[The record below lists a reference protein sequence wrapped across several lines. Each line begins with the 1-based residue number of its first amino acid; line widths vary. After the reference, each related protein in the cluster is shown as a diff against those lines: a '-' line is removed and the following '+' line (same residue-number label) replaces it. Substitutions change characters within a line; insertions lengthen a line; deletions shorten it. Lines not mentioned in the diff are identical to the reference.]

1 MDEQRKSKFRY
12 ELRPVSSS
20 YPVQYHPCALMKFTS
35 YGNFTKKERQR
46 SNYETLSYHRYLKD
60 VRDWEFT
67 INNIAAQ
74 RGDLSNLN
82 VFGLN
87 MEGYSEYINNVYFT
101 GIIHQLSQQIQD
113 ELNKQQIGGKNLLR
127 EYDIRFG
134 FKYWGGTGDF
144 IEVNLDTLQNQPY
157 LNVSPAQI
165 LWVFPE
171 READV
176 NVESNTNWLVE

>member
-1 MDEQRKSKFRY
+1 M
-12 ELRPVSSS
+12 
-20 YPVQYHPCALMKFTS
+20 
-35 YGNFTKKERQR
+35 
-46 SNYETLSYHRYLKD
+46 
-60 VRDWEFT
+60 
-67 INNIAAQ
+67 
-74 RGDLSNLN
+74 
-82 VFGLN
+82 
-87 MEGYSEYINNVYFT
+87 
-101 GIIHQLSQQIQD
+101 
-113 ELNKQQIGGKNLLR
+113 NKQQIGGKNLLR